1 VRLLIKIKKNKKL
14 IMNHRT
20 HRDIDELISY
30 NCKGG
35 EHQSTYTICNL
46 FLQFSIIVEDELILF
61 VFESKLP

>member
-1 VRLLIKIKKNKKL
+1 
-14 IMNHRT
+14 MNHRT

-30 NCKGG
+30 NCKGD